1 MPCPVG
7 CRIQGQRAAGLRPQL
22 RLVDVYD
29 LLPCLG
35 PRETSLGFSFLRFG
49 LTYSLWFG
57 PNPRAYEPPRTGLS
71 PGLPTTAPTQL
82 SYQGLYLR
90 ITTIRNS
97 VKTVTKPGSVC
108 VAAKHQSTEV
118 CNRERADA
126 ARRGDR
132 RTNRKPTSPKA
143 RAWGIYGV
151 RKQRCLRRGAWRKG
165 DWK

>member
-118 CNRERADA
+118 CNRERDNCF
-126 ARRGDR
+126 GFVFVG
-132 RTNRKPTSPKA
+132 PFLLLCFP
-143 RAWGIYGV
+143 
-151 RKQRCLRRGAWRKG
+151 LREVPLAFVVELVW
-165 DWK
+165 WC